1 MAFKRQKRQLIK
13 FEFEYNDVVN
23 RETKNLT
30 YEIEHDTDL
39 AKKLIAIGELDF
51 EKMSSSEAKETLR
64 KAFDTILGLGAM
76 DDIQA
81 KVFKGDELL
90 LTDYISI
97 GNYLMSEV
105 DKANK
110 ELEKMFQTI
119 KSNNTKNE
127 VVDGIV
133 IDEK

>member
-13 FEFEYNDVVN
+13 FEFEYQGENK
-23 RETKNLT
+23 ETKYLR
-30 YEIEHDTDL
+30 YEVEHDNDL
-39 AKKLIAIGELDF
+39 ANKLIEIGNLDF
-51 EKMSSSEAKETLR
+51 EKSSNDEAKKALR
-64 KAFDTILGLGAM
+64 KAFETILGYGSM

-81 KVFKGDELL
+81 KVFEGDELL

-97 GNYLMSEV
+97 GNYLISEV

-119 KSNNTKNE
+119 KSNNTNDE
-127 VVDGIV
+127 VVDGVVFI
-133 IDEK
+133 EK

>member
-13 FEFEYNDVVN
+13 FEFEYEDENK
-23 RETKNLT
+23 ETKYLR
-30 YEIEHDTDL
+30 YEIEHNNDL
-39 AKKLIAIGELDF
+39 ANKLIEIGNLDF
-51 EKMSSSEAKETLR
+51 EKLTNDEAKKALR
-64 KAFDTILGLGAM
+64 KAFETILSYGSM

-81 KVFKGDELL
+81 KVFDGEELL

-97 GNYLMSEV
+97 GNYLISEV

-119 KSNNTKNE
+119 KSNNTNDE
-127 VVDGIV
+127 VVDEVVFI
-133 IDEK
+133 EK

>member
-1 MAFKRQKRQLIK
+1 MAFKRQRRQIIK

-64 KAFDTILGLGAM
+64 KAFETILGLGAM

-90 LTDYISI
+90 LTDYISV

-127 VVDGIV
+127 VVDGIIV
-133 IDEK
+133 DEK